1 MVIDRLERER
11 EYGELRCE
19 KPIVEYFN
27 NGRFYVGCEGNESV
41 LSYVI
46 DRIGPQACMFASDF
60 PHEIPLE
67 NALHEINEILERKD
81 LYEAHKKMILG
92 DNAKQFYK
100 I

>member
-1 MVIDRLERER
+1 
-11 EYGELRCE
+11 
-19 KPIVEYFN
+19 
-27 NGRFYVGCEGNESV
+27 
-41 LSYVI
+41 
-46 DRIGPQACMFASDF
+46 MFASDF